1 MKRILAV
8 LGVTGLA
15 LTGASATAFAT
26 DESSGGGGE
35 KITICHA
42 TGSETN
48 PYVPITIS
56 LNALNAHIGH
66 QHEEDIIPANDGKA
80 LPGGRNLDKVDW
92 WNSGCAKPGGS
103 PHEDKE
109 PHEDKDKKITICH
122 ATGSESNPY
131 VVITVA
137 LRGLNGHAGDHHQ
150 HSADIIPPNHGKVVP
165 YGQNW
170 TDDGKATYNNG
181 CVPVKVTPVVPPV
194 NHPVVPPAV
203 VPPAVVPPA
212 VVPPAVV
219 PPAAVSP
226 AVTPVVPVAPAPRG
240 AAAGGGAGAVVA
252 PNEGFNV
259 QTAVSESAGPAPD
272 PWLGGVAAVLLAG
285 AAITA
290 RRTLAGGGCLRRL
303 HRG

>member
-1 MKRILAV
+1 MKRIIAV
-8 LGVTGLA
+8 LGVTSLA
-15 LTGASATAFAT
+15 LLGASATALAT
-26 DESSGGGGE
+26 DESSGGGE

-56 LNALNAHIGH
+56 LNALKAHMGH
-66 QHEEDIIPANDGKA
+66 QHEEDIIPANNGKA
-80 LPGGRNLDKVDW
+80 LPGGRNLDKADW
-92 WNSGCAKPGGS
+92 WNAGCAKPAGS
-103 PHEDKE
+103 

-131 VVITVA
+131 VVITIA
-137 LRGLNGHAGDHHQ
+137 LQGLNGHAGDHHQ
-150 HSADIIPPNHGKVVP
+150 HSADIIPPNKVI
-165 YGQNW
+165 YDGQNW
-170 TDDGKATYNNG
+170 TDEGKATYNNG
-181 CVPVKVTPVVPPV
+181 CVPVKVPPV
-194 NHPVVPPAV
+194 NPPAVPPAV

-219 PPAAVSP
+219 PPV
-226 AVTPVVPVAPAPRG
+226 VTPVVPVASAPG
-240 AAAGGGAGAVVA
+240 AAAAGGGAGAVVA

-259 QTAVSESAGPAPD
+259 QTAVPESAGRALD
-272 PWLGGVAAVLLAG
+272 PWIGGVAAVLLAG

-290 RRTLAGGGCLRRL
+290 RRTLTGGGRDRRV